1 MVEKSHTRL
10 EEEAKLCN
18 KVNCKNKKV
27 ESFVGGSMQRDV
39 QLQEASNDGA

>member
-18 KVNCKNKKV
+18 KVNCKNKKSGEFCWGQHAERCAV
-27 ESFVGGSMQRDV
+27 AGSK
-39 QLQEASNDGA
+39 